1 MNTPFEIRLLGPG
14 DIDMIGEIDRSE
26 YMDVEYSVA
35 GGRLRS
41 RRVDFAIPTW
51 HRQGTGDFSVAGV
64 IEEWR
69 PVVSGG
75 AVLMGAFEGDTL
87 LGLVIVERA
96 LEPGV
101 AWLAFLHVSQEHR
114 RRGVATALWSAAEGV
129 ANDAGAESIYV
140 SAAPSGSAVGFYLS
154 RGCRLADP
162 PHPEL
167 LAKEPEDIHLVCPI
181 G

>member
-1 MNTPFEIRLLGPG
+1 MSDPFEIRLLDLG
-14 DIDMIGEIDRSE
+14 DIDLIGEIDRSE
-26 YMDVEYSVA
+26 YMDIEYSMA
-35 GGRLRS
+35 GGRLVS
-41 RRVDFAIPTW
+41 RPVEFDIPTW
-51 HRQGTGDFSVAGV
+51 HLQGTGDFSVAGV

-69 PVVSGG
+69 PVVAAG
-75 AVLMGAFEGDTL
+75 AVLMGAFERDEL
-87 LGLVIVERA
+87 LGLVIVERS
-96 LEPGV
+96 LEPGL
-101 AWLAFLHVSQEHR
+101 AWLAFLHVSRQHR
-114 RRGVATALWSAAEGV
+114 RRGVATALWSAAEAV
-129 ANDAGAESIYV
+129 AAEADAESMYV